1 MTINYEITAVHLDNN
16 CMDVTFSKD
25 GKTSQLVGMPIP
37 LSTEN
42 LTDVLRS
49 YSPEI
54 AWNLED
60 ADKMS
65 INAGKKGTVDPIVQP
80 SQETTSTAFRNSLL
94 GMSDWTQLKDAPLTD
109 AKKAEWDTY
118 RQSLRDITTHANWPD
133 MGDSDWPTK
142 PE

>member
-25 GKTSQLVGMPIP
+25 GKASQLVGMPIP

-54 AWNLED
+54 AWDLED

-65 INAGKKGTVDPIVQP
+65 INAGETGTIDPISQP
-80 SQETTSTAFRNSLL
+80 SQETISIAFRNSLL
-94 GMSDWTQLKDAPLTD
+94 GMSDWTQLKDVPLTD
-109 AKKAEWDTY
+109 VKKAEWGTY